1 MAHPC
6 HLRNV
11 IGVLAYYKL
20 LLDGSVN
27 VLAGHIYSKQ
37 SVVLIKAHHR
47 PVVCPTKSKQKI

>member
-37 SVVLIKAHHR
+37 SVVLIKA
-47 PVVCPTKSKQKI
+47 QK

>member
-20 LLDGSVN
+20 LLDSFVS

-37 SVVLIKAHHR
+37 SVVLIKALLIITG
-47 PVVCPTKSKQKI
+47 PLFVPPQK

>member
-20 LLDGSVN
+20 LLHSFVS

-37 SVVLIKAHHR
+37 SVVLIKALLIITG
-47 PVVCPTKSKQKI
+47 PLFVPPQK